1 VDHLP
6 TLQIDDRHCIPCDP
20 FAGTAASKG
29 DRCRHC
35 DRDHQRERHE
45 DGCDRMPARQSDR
58 GWPSC
63 RSRGEP
69 TEPLGRVALLGDHP
83 HDVNRLRQTLEVQIP
98 SVCVAH
104 SFHLAGEMH
113 HALAGQDLA
122 GSRSA
127 AETSGQVE
135 GASSVTRLQRDRL
148 SGIEADTDGEREGR
162 IGNRLLQEPILGVR
176 GCEDRLPRRVEG
188 GEASSPRSSI
198 TEPPCSLTTSR
209 ATSAKRAA
217 SLVAASSPR
226 SCVNRV

>member
-69 TEPLGRVALLGDHP
+69 TEPLGRVALLDLGQPGRGASRPQGGRSALRRPRGSAPQGFGGAGSRRAGD
-83 HDVNRLRQTLEVQIP
+83 LR
-98 SVCVAH
+98 
-104 SFHLAGEMH
+104 
-113 HALAGQDLA
+113 A

-162 IGNRLLQEPILGVR
+162 IGNRLLQEPSSFRRRRPRPSRL
-176 GCEDRLPRRVEG
+176 LPRYRSWACAAARIACRAESKAARPRLH
-188 GEASSPRSSI
+188 EARS
-198 TEPPCSLTTSR
+198 LSR
-209 ATSAKRAA
+209 RA
-217 SLVAASSPR
+217 P
-226 SCVNRV
+226 